1 MKQSFIAHL
10 TYMCRSKVMDSRI
23 MNRQN
28 WIEISQEIES
38 ICKLHNEAIANYE
51 KCREFANRMSL
62 FLSELEDL
70 GCQSIANMAMNILL
84 FCSPKVASH
93 CEKASME
100 KDRLEQMKAEIGM
113 KLRECK

>member
-1 MKQSFIAHL
+1 MRGLQVTDPGF
-10 TYMCRSKVMDSRI
+10 

-28 WIEISQEIES
+28 WVEINQEIES
-38 ICKLHNEAIANYE
+38 LCILHDEAIANYE
-51 KCREFANRMSL
+51 KCREFANHMSL

-93 CEKASME
+93 CDKASME
-100 KDRLEQMKAEIGM
+100 KDRLEQMKAEIEK
-113 KLRECK
+113 KLKEY

>member
-1 MKQSFIAHL
+1 MNKQNLVEI
-10 TYMCRSKVMDSRI
+10 
-23 MNRQN
+23 NR
-28 WIEISQEIES
+28 EIES
-38 ICKLHNEAIANYE
+38 LCKLHDEAIANYE

-93 CEKASME
+93 CENASME
-100 KDRLEQMKAEIGM
+100 KDRLEQMKAEIG
-113 KLRECK
+113 KELRGCK